1 MLQLMLKFDNFSKM
15 FHGHFTATHFS
26 QPPIFYTATFQESG
40 CGYGHL
46 ASLVTRDQ

>member
-15 FHGHFTATHFS
+15 FHGHTFVTATNFC
-26 QPPIFYTATFQESG
+26 YTATFLESG